1 MSFKTKDEYEK
12 EKYRW
17 RNKRFQ
23 QQQPAGYEEFR
34 SNEKAWI
41 ASQNESK
48 SSSESKSNSSK
59 GKSNSMQIK
68 GNSGSSYP
76 GETMKISR
84 EDAEFVDFGTVFSE
98 KDITDPGTK
107 FAKKG
112 NFKDYLN
119 KIKGKH
125 FDKDGNLIVP
135 KYEMPDRVELTKE
148 QKKANASIDSKFDS
162 DGYYKTDSISMPTIN
177 EYKTKKSYTN
187 RADKLADRMGI
198 KPANGKD
205 ILADQRRRYEKPKK
219 KGRKGD
225 LIIPD
230 FSMNKQSEGRK
241 LFRKGRK
248 NTNLGAK
255 AIKSDYNSKW
265 D

>member
-12 EKYRW
+12 EKSKWQSYRM
-17 RNKRFQ
+17 RSKA
-23 QQQPAGYEEFR
+23 PAGYREFQ
-34 SNEKAWI
+34 SKEDAW
-41 ASQNESK
+41 K
-48 SSSESKSNSSK
+48 SSQKKAKKESNSSSNASK
-59 GKSNSMQIK
+59 GGSNGMKIS

-76 GETMKISR
+76 GKTTTVSR
-84 EDAEFVDFGTVFSE
+84 EDAEFLDFGTVFSE
-98 KDITDPGTK
+98 QDHKDPGTK
-107 FAKKG
+107 FSKKG
-112 NFKDYLN
+112 NFSDYLN
-119 KIKGKH
+119 RIKGNA
-125 FDKDGNLIVP
+125 FDKNGDLIVP
-135 KYEMPDRVELTKE
+135 KYDMPDRVELSKE
-148 QKKANASIDSKFDS
+148 QKRANEEIDSKFDD
-162 DGYYKTDSISMPTIN
+162 DGYYKTDAIKMPTIN
-177 EYKTKKSYTN
+177 EYRTKKSYTN

-198 KPANGKD
+198 KPSNGKD
-205 ILADQRRRYEKPKK
+205 ILAEQRRRYEKPNK

-230 FSMNKQSEGRK
+230 FSMNEQSEGRK